1 MDAMDLTLFF
11 SQLVNG
17 LQLGSI
23 YALIALGYSMVYGI
37 IKLLNF
43 AHGDVIMVGGYV
55 ALFSLGSGIHPIF
68 SATLAIAGCVVLAV
82 LIYRG
87 AYSPLGS
94 NAPRISLLI
103 TAIGV
108 SMLLQNLA
116 QLFFSASAH
125 SFPANNMIPLVN
137 YSIGGINVSLASIMT
152 IIVAVASMFALTIL
166 VHKTKTGKAMRA
178 VSEDTEAAQ
187 LMGVNVKKIIMFTF
201 AIGAALAGIG
211 AILYSVRFPLVSP
224 TMGALPGLKAF
235 IAAVLGGIGSI
246 PGAMIGGFAIGLFEV
261 LVNALGLS
269 AWTDGVVFAIL
280 IVVLLVRPT
289 GFMGPS
295 MLEKV

>member
-1 MDAMDLTLFF
+1 MLFF
-11 SQLVNG
+11 AQLING

-43 AHGDVIMVGGYV
+43 AHGDVLMVGGYIALHAIITWGYPPAV
-55 ALFSLGSGIHPIF
+55 AV
-68 SATLAIAGCVVLAV
+68 AMTIAGCAMLAM
-82 LIYRG
+82 LIYRC
-87 AYSPLGS
+87 AYVPQGPA
-94 NAPRISLLI
+94 APRLSLLI
-103 TAIGV
+103 AAIGV

-125 SFPANNMIPLVN
+125 SFPANNIIPMVLYPVGGVN
-137 YSIGGINVSLASIMT
+137 ISLASIMT
-152 IIVAVASMFALTIL
+152 VFVAVLSMIGLTLL
-166 VHKTKTGKAMRA
+166 VHRTRTGKAMLA

-187 LMGVNVKKIIMFTF
+187 LMGVNVKNIITFTF

-211 AILYSVRFPLVSP
+211 SVLYCVRFPLVSP
-224 TMGALPGLKAF
+224 IMGALPGLKAF

-246 PGAMIGGFAIGLFEV
+246 PGAMVGGFAIGLFEV
-261 LVNALGLS
+261 LVNSVGLS
-269 AWTDGVVFAIL
+269 TWTDGVVFGIL
-280 IVVLLVRPT
+280 IVVLLVKPT

>member
-1 MDAMDLTLFF
+1 MLVLA
-11 SQLVNG
+11 QLING

-43 AHGDVIMVGGYV
+43 AHGDVIMVGSYI
-55 ALFSLGSGIHPIF
+55 ALF
-68 SATLAIAGCVVLAV
+68 TIAAGTNPVLAV
-82 LIYRG
+82 MMAIVGCSVLAMMIYRCAYVPQG
-87 AYSPLGS
+87 AA
-94 NAPRISLLI
+94 APRLSLLI
-103 TAIGV
+103 AAIGV

-125 SFPANNMIPLVN
+125 SFDANKLIPMVL
-137 YSIGGINVSLASIMT
+137 YTIGGINVSLASIMT
-152 IIVAVASMFALTIL
+152 VIVAVLSMIGLSLL
-166 VHKTKTGKAMRA
+166 VNKTKTGQAMLA

-187 LMGVNVKKIIMFTF
+187 LMGVNVRNIITFTF
-201 AIGAALAGIG
+201 AIGAGLAGIG
-211 AILYSVRFPLVSP
+211 AILYCVRFPLVSP

-246 PGAMIGGFAIGLFEV
+246 PGAMVGGFAIGLFEV
-261 LVNALGLS
+261 FVNAVGLS
-269 AWTDGVVFAIL
+269 TWTDGIVFGIL

-295 MLEKV
+295 MAEKV

>member
-1 MDAMDLTLFF
+1 MLFF
-11 SQLVNG
+11 SQLLNG
-17 LQLGSI
+17 LQLGAI

-37 IKLLNF
+37 IRLLNF
-43 AHGDVIMVGGYV
+43 AHGDVIMVGGYIV
-55 ALFSLGSGIHPIF
+55 LFTLGAGIPPIF
-68 SATLAIAGCVVLAV
+68 SAALAIVGCVTLAI

-116 QLFFSASAH
+116 QLFFSAGSYA
-125 SFPANNMIPLVN
+125 FPAGDMIPIVN
-137 YSIGGINVSLASIMT
+137 YSIGGVNMSLASILT
-152 IIVAVASMFALTIL
+152 IVITIASMAGLTFL
-166 VHKTKTGKAMRA
+166 VRKTKIGKAMRA
-178 VSEDTEAAQ
+178 VSEDMEAAQ
-187 LMGVNVKKIIMFTF
+187 LMGVNVKNIIMFTF
-201 AIGAALAGIG
+201 AIGAALAAIG
-211 AILYSVRFPLVSP
+211 AVLYAVRFPLINP

-269 AWTDGVVFAIL
+269 TWTDGIVFGIL
-280 IVVLLVRPT
+280 IVVLLVKPT
-289 GFMGPS
+289 GFMGQS
-295 MLEKV
+295 MMEKV